1 MERATLQ
8 VRSKPVGWS
17 RKTSILVEPETTH
30 DATLQPF
37 LFPSTVTQISV
48 IIIQKKNSPRS
59 EGKLIL
65 IYFPNFTTI
74 YTFTLEDLWPK
85 YTWIYYYVQHQ
96 ICFYI
101 TPRQWKP
108 GGWSW
113 TREMGD
119 QVDAHDGAERPL
131 AAARP
136 GAV

>member
-1 MERATLQ
+1 LK
-8 VRSKPVGWS
+8 V
-17 RKTSILVEPETTH
+17 L
-30 DATLQPF
+30 L
-37 LFPSTVTQISV
+37 
-48 IIIQKKNSPRS
+48 RS

-65 IYFPNFTTI
+65 IYFPDFTTI

-85 YTWIYYYVQHQ
+85 YMRIYYYVQNQ
-96 ICFYI
+96 KCFYI

-113 TREMGD
+113 NQEMGS